1 MPEIEL
7 ADVRKRY
14 GDVVAVDG
22 VDLTLRDDEV
32 HALVGPNGSGKT
44 TLLRVVLGLTPVTG
58 GTVRAPDDLTV
69 GCAFQTPSFYP
80 ALTVAENLDVFGAF
94 VGADADWLASVTDRL
109 GLDVVRDRVAGDLSG
124 GYARKLDLA
133 LAVARAPDLLL
144 LDEPLGALDEVTK
157 RELVTFLAAYRE
169 SGHGVV
175 VSTHDLDAFDEVVD
189 RVTVLAGGS
198 RVASTRTADT
208 ASPAAFYRDV
218 VDQL

>member
-7 ADVRKRY
+7 EDVRKRY

-44 TLLRVVLGLTPVTG
+44 TLLRVVLGLTPASG
-58 GTVRAPDDLTV
+58 GTVTVPDDLTI
-69 GCAFQTPSFYP
+69 GCAFQAPSFYP

-94 VGADADWLASVTDRL
+94 VGADGDWLAEATDRL
-109 GLDVVRDRVAGDLSG
+109 GLDVVRGRIAGDLSG

-133 LAVARAPDLLL
+133 LAVARQPDLLL

-157 RELVTFLAAYRE
+157 RDLVAFLAAYRE

-175 VSTHDLDAFDEVVD
+175 VSTHELDAFGDVVD
-189 RVTVLAGGS
+189 RVTVLANGE
-198 RVASTRTADT
+198 RVASTQAGDT
-208 ASPAAFYRDV
+208 QSPAAFYRTI
-218 VDQL
+218 VDEL

>member
-1 MPEIEL
+1 MPEIQL
-7 ADVRKRY
+7 AGVRKRY
-14 GDVVAVDG
+14 SEVVALDG

-44 TLLRVVLGLTPVTG
+44 TLLRVVLGLTPVTE
-58 GTVRAPDDLTV
+58 GTVTVPDDLTV

-94 VGADADWLASVTDRL
+94 VDADADWLASVTERL
-109 GLDVVRDRVAGDLSG
+109 GLDVVRGRVAGDLSG

-133 LAVARAPDLLL
+133 LAVAREPDVLL

-157 RELVTFLAAYRE
+157 RELVSFLAAYRE

-175 VSTHDLDAFDEVVD
+175 VSTHALDAFDGVVD
-189 RVTVLAGGS
+189 RVTVLANGE
-198 RVASTRTADT
+198 RVASTRADET
-208 ASPAAFYRDV
+208 TSPTAFYREI

>member
-7 ADVRKRY
+7 VDVRKRY
-14 GDVVAVDG
+14 GDVVALDG

-44 TLLRVVLGLTPVTG
+44 SLLRVILGLTPPSG
-58 GTVRAPDDLTV
+58 GTVRVPDQLTV

-94 VGADADWLASVTDRL
+94 VDADADWLAAVTDRL
-109 GLDVVRDRVAGDLSG
+109 GLDVVRGRVAGDLSG

-144 LDEPLGALDEVTK
+144 LDEPLGALDDVTK
-157 RELVTFLAAYRE
+157 RDLVVFLATYRE

-175 VSTHDLDAFDEVVD
+175 VSTHDLAAFDDVVD
-189 RVTVLAGGS
+189 RVTVLANGD
-198 RVASTRTADT
+198 RVASTQRGEM
-208 ASPAAFYRDV
+208 ASPAAFYREI
-218 VDQL
+218 VDEP